1 MTDTWYTLAV
11 IVGIAAVSVVNRSF
25 FFISRRE
32 VPLPEA
38 LRRGLRYAP
47 LAALIAVITPE
58 IVMRNGELTSWN
70 DARLYAALAAIA
82 WHLVRPGMLG
92 TIVVGMATYLA
103 LRFGLGW

>member
-11 IVGIAAVSVVNRSF
+11 VAGIAAVSVVNRSF

-58 IVMRNGELTSWN
+58 IVMRNGALTTWN

-82 WHLVRPGMLG
+82 WHLYRPGMLG
-92 TIVVGMATYLA
+92 TIVVGMAAYLA